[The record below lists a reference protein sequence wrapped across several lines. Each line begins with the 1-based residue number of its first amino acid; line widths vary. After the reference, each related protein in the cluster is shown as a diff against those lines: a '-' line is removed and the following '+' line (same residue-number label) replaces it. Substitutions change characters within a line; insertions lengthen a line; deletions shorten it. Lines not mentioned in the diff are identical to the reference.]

1 MKMSHFIE
9 AVLLANLLGL
19 GTTQLMLG
27 KTAIEIDG
35 DSPITNEVI
44 SSGEIKV
51 SVDYVPYDFKN
62 PELSSNKNLSYQ
74 IFYNNRR
81 KLEERQFTQYTG
93 EIFLADLDNNGTD
106 EVIVKV
112 FSGGAHC
119 CTNHLIYTWKNNQ
132 FTKTQTGEL
141 DGNGGYFKDIEQ
153 DKKYEFITYDNSF
166 LYQFSSYAGSFAP
179 SLIFKFEQG
188 NFIEVTRNYP
198 KILRTNLQKMYE
210 ALRQRQSENG
220 EINGILAGYV
230 AQKIL
235 LGESEEGWEFMLA
248 NYDQSSDWGLDI
260 YDRQGNRI
268 GKHPNFPAALKMFLR
283 NLGYV

>member
-1 MKMSHFIE
+1 
-9 AVLLANLLGL
+9 
-19 GTTQLMLG
+19 
-27 KTAIEIDG
+27 
-35 DSPITNEVI
+35 
-44 SSGEIKV
+44 
-51 SVDYVPYDFKN
+51 
-62 PELSSNKNLSYQ
+62 
-74 IFYNNRR
+74 
-81 KLEERQFTQYTG
+81 
-93 EIFLADLDNNGTD
+93 
-106 EVIVKV
+106 
-112 FSGGAHC
+112 
-119 CTNHLIYTWKNNQ
+119 
-132 FTKTQTGEL
+132 GEL